1 MKVDRVFLLVLFML
15 MTIPVEVFS
24 AKEKVAYPGGKHS
37 LVRVM
42 LVDKKGT
49 PYRLSK
55 PEKFLSSQS
64 IERRKRQGISID
76 STDLPITPAYLE
88 TIRKQGLEI
97 VCMSKWNNSVLVKC
111 VSDNDIEQLK
121 QLPFV
126 RNAKKIFNA
135 PDSFVIPKRNEMKEV
150 EYKEDSI
157 ENKKHGVAHQQI
169 EIMNGIKL
177 HDAGFKGKG
186 KLIAILD
193 GGFMNVDC
201 IPAFKNVQIVGTK
214 DFAMPRSSN
223 VYSELD
229 HGTMVLSTMATNMPN
244 IYIGTAPEASYLLIR
259 TETGA
264 TESMAEEDYWAAG
277 VEYADSVGADII
289 NSSLGY
295 TTFDDKK
302 TSHIYADLDGKT
314 ALISRTASMLA
325 GKGIIL
331 VNSAGNSGNGTWKK
345 IGVPADAYDILS
357 VGAVTKNK
365 VNTVFS
371 SVGPSA
377 DGRVKPDVMA
387 CGNACSVIRGD
398 GKLGKANGTSFA
410 SPLTCGMVACL
421 WQALPDKTALE
432 IMDIVRRSA
441 HQYNVPDNIF
451 GYGIPDFWKAYQGE

>member
-1 MKVDRVFLLVLFML
+1 MEFQEQY
-15 MTIPVEVFS
+15 I
-24 AKEKVAYPGGKHS
+24 
-37 LVRVM
+37 
-42 LVDKKGT
+42 KGVW
-49 PYRLSK
+49 LIK
-55 PEKFLSSQS
+55 
-64 IERRKRQGISID
+64 
-76 STDLPITPAYLE
+76 
-88 TIRKQGLEI
+88 
-97 VCMSKWNNSVLVKC
+97 
-111 VSDNDIEQLK
+111 
-121 QLPFV
+121 
-126 RNAKKIFNA
+126 
-135 PDSFVIPKRNEMKEV
+135 PKRFGDERGYFSETWKREEFEAHVGKVNFVQDNESFYGSTEFQ
-150 EYKEDSI
+150 I
-157 ENKKHGVAHQQI
+157 KKL
-169 EIMNGIKL
+169 NGHKL
-177 HDAGFKGKG
+177 HEAGYHGEAMM
-186 KLIAILD
+186 IAVLD
-193 GGFMNVDC
+193 GGFMNVDR
-201 IPAFKNVQIVGTK
+201 IPAFHQIQLAGVA
-214 DFAMPRSSN
+214 DFVSPRSQN
-223 VYSELD
+223 VFKEME

-345 IGVPADAYDILS
+345 IGVPADAYDILA